1 MIYLDNGATSFRKPP
16 GVYRAVER
24 AMYTCANP
32 GRGGYS
38 AAMEASETVYACREA
53 AAELFHCRPEQVA
66 LTTSCTHGLNIAIR
80 SIVKPGG
87 RVIVSGFEH
96 NAVTRPLHALGA
108 DIRVAGRRL
117 FDWEDT
123 LSRFGRELKQGGDAA
138 VFTHVSNVFGYI
150 LPVEQL
156 AEMCRKWRV
165 PFIIDAAQ
173 SAGALPVDLQA
184 LGADFIAM
192 PGHKGLLGPQGT
204 GLLLCARD
212 PEPLMQGGTG
222 SLSIQQ
228 DMPDFLPD
236 RHEAGTHNVC
246 GIGGLLAGLRFVRER
261 RPEELLA
268 EERAL
273 TALAACGLRQL
284 PGVEVFTGPGQ
295 SGVLSFRC
303 RDLDCEE
310 AAACLAE
317 AGIAVRAGLHC
328 APMAHRSGGT
338 LETGTVR
345 VSFSAFNT
353 SAEVRQFLQ
362 VCRTAFLPG

>member
-32 GRGGYS
+32 GRGGYP

-123 LSRFGRELKQGGDAA
+123 LSRFGRELKQGADAA

-173 SAGALPVDLQA
+173 SAGRCPWIFRRW
-184 LGADFIAM
+184 GRI
-192 PGHKGLLGPQGT
+192 
-204 GLLLCARD
+204 
-212 PEPLMQGGTG
+212 
-222 SLSIQQ
+222 LS
-228 DMPDFLPD
+228 PC
-236 RHEAGTHNVC
+236 R
-246 GIGGLLAGLRFVRER
+246 GIRGCWGLRGRG
-261 RPEELLA
+261 
-268 EERAL
+268 
-273 TALAACGLRQL
+273 CC
-284 PGVEVFTGPGQ
+284 
-295 SGVLSFRC
+295 S
-303 RDLDCEE
+303 
-310 AAACLAE
+310 AAAMLSLC
-317 AGIAVRAGLHC
+317 C
-328 APMAHRSGGT
+328 SGGRAAT
-338 LETGTVR
+338 PSIRPCRIICLTVWKR
-345 VSFSAFNT
+345 
-353 SAEVRQFLQ
+353 E
-362 VCRTAFLPG
+362 P

>member
-32 GRGGYS
+32 GRGGYP

-123 LSRFGRELKQGGDAA
+123 LSRFGRELKQGADVA

-173 SAGALPVDLQA
+173 SAGALPWIFRRWGRILSPCRGIRDCWGLRGRGCCCA
-184 LGADFIAM
+184 AAM
-192 PGHKGLLGPQGT
+192 PS
-204 GLLLCARD
+204 LC
-212 PEPLMQGGTG
+212 
-222 SLSIQQ
+222 
-228 DMPDFLPD
+228 
-236 RHEAGTHNVC
+236 C
-246 GIGGLLAGLRFVRER
+246 
-261 RPEELLA
+261 
-268 EERAL
+268 
-273 TALAACGLRQL
+273 
-284 PGVEVFTGPGQ
+284 
-295 SGVLSFRC
+295 
-303 RDLDCEE
+303 
-310 AAACLAE
+310 
-317 AGIAVRAGLHC
+317 
-328 APMAHRSGGT
+328 SGGRAAT
-338 LETGTVR
+338 PSIRPCRITCPTVWKR
-345 VSFSAFNT
+345 G
-353 SAEVRQFLQ
+353 R
-362 VCRTAFLPG
+362 